1 MYVLKDI
8 GNHYD
13 ISMISIRIRERRTQ
27 KGYTQQELADKIGVQ
42 RQAIINWENTKKNIL
57 PSVESL
63 ADICEQLD
71 CSMDYLLGSVDSPE
85 IEPID

>member
-57 PSVESL
+57 PSAQKSNQYLKLLITLESN
-63 ADICEQLD
+63 QK
-71 CSMDYLLGSVDSPE
+71 
-85 IEPID
+85 